1 MKVNIKSI
9 FKDVV
14 TGVSKK
20 QKKTTK
26 YNKSLGLWS
35 KIDLSK
41 NKSKKVYISAVLLLE
56 LEFVDKLK
64 LGFVLELNEE
74 SVQQLKLES

>member
-41 NKSKKVYISAVLLLE
+41 NK
-56 LEFVDKLK
+56 
-64 LGFVLELNEE
+64 
-74 SVQQLKLES
+74 